1 MDNDASAVNDTYLVG
16 HLHEALVA
24 DSRLHE
30 QGLEIVV
37 VSMRRIA
44 IHGEV
49 ATAARR
55 DAERG
60 PARPQ
65 GRPRFLLL
73 RLTFHRNPESLGN
86 GGDER
91 ALNEHREEDDD
102 EESTGE
108 DSD

>member
-16 HLHEALVA
+16 HLHEALLA
-24 DSRLHE
+24 DSRIHE

-55 DAERG
+55 DAVLEVVQSLA
-60 PARPQ
+60 PDAEV
-65 GRPRFLLL
+65 LDDL
-73 RLTFHRNPESLGN
+73 RVSSLQS
-86 GGDER
+86 DVQT
-91 ALNEHREEDDD
+91 EHL
-102 EESTGE
+102 
-108 DSD
+108 

>member
-1 MDNDASAVNDTYLVG
+1 MDNDDAAGNDTYLVG
-16 HLHEALVA
+16 HLHEALLA

-55 DAERG
+55 DAVLEVIHSLA
-60 PARPQ
+60 PDADV
-65 GRPRFLLL
+65 LDDL
-73 RLTFHRNPESLGN
+73 RVS
-86 GGDER
+86 
-91 ALNEHREEDDD
+91 ALRTDVQTEHL
-102 EESTGE
+102 
-108 DSD
+108 

>member
-1 MDNDASAVNDTYLVG
+1 MDNDIAAGNDTYLVG
-16 HLHEALVA
+16 HLHEALLA

-55 DAERG
+55 DAVLEVI
-60 PARPQ
+60 Q
-65 GRPRFLLL
+65 GLAPGVDVLDDL
-73 RLTFHRNPESLGN
+73 HVSSLQT
-86 GGDER
+86 DVQT
-91 ALNEHREEDDD
+91 EHL
-102 EESTGE
+102 
-108 DSD
+108 

>member
-1 MDNDASAVNDTYLVG
+1 MDDDVAAGEDTYLVG
-16 HLHEALVA
+16 HLHEALLA

-55 DAERG
+55 HAVLEVIHDLA
-60 PARPQ
+60 PDVDVVDD
-65 GRPRFLLL
+65 L
-73 RLTFHRNPESLGN
+73 HVSSLHT
-86 GGDER
+86 DVQT
-91 ALNEHREEDDD
+91 EHL
-102 EESTGE
+102 
-108 DSD
+108 

>member
-1 MDNDASAVNDTYLVG
+1 MDNDLAAGDDTYLVG
-16 HLHEALVA
+16 HLHEALLA

-55 DAERG
+55 DAVLEVIHNLA
-60 PARPQ
+60 PDADVLDDLHVFPLQ
-65 GRPRFLLL
+65 
-73 RLTFHRNPESLGN
+73 T
-86 GGDER
+86 DVQT
-91 ALNEHREEDDD
+91 EHL
-102 EESTGE
+102 
-108 DSD
+108 

>member
-1 MDNDASAVNDTYLVG
+1 MNDDGGADDDTYLVG
-16 HLHEALVA
+16 HLHEALLA

-55 DAERG
+55 DAVLDVIHSLA
-60 PARPQ
+60 PDADV
-65 GRPRFLLL
+65 LDDLHVSSL
-73 RLTFHRNPESLGN
+73 RT
-86 GGDER
+86 
-91 ALNEHREEDDD
+91 AVQTEHL
-102 EESTGE
+102 
-108 DSD
+108 

>member
-1 MDNDASAVNDTYLVG
+1 MDNDVAAGNDTYLVG
-16 HLHEALVA
+16 HLHEALLA

-55 DAERG
+55 DAVLEVIHSLA
-60 PARPQ
+60 PDADV
-65 GRPRFLLL
+65 LDDLHVSSL
-73 RLTFHRNPESLGN
+73 RT
-86 GGDER
+86 DVQT
-91 ALNEHREEDDD
+91 EHL
-102 EESTGE
+102 
-108 DSD
+108 

>member
-1 MDNDASAVNDTYLVG
+1 MDDASAANDTYLVG
-16 HLHEALVA
+16 HLHEALLT

-55 DAERG
+55 EAVLEVIHGLAPDVDVLDDLRVSSLQRDPQTER
-60 PARPQ
+60 
-65 GRPRFLLL
+65 L
-73 RLTFHRNPESLGN
+73 
-86 GGDER
+86 
-91 ALNEHREEDDD
+91 
-102 EESTGE
+102 
-108 DSD
+108 

>member
-1 MDNDASAVNDTYLVG
+1 MDNDDVAGNDTYLVG
-16 HLHEALVA
+16 HLHEALLA

-55 DAERG
+55 DAVLEVIHSLA
-60 PARPQ
+60 PDVDV
-65 GRPRFLLL
+65 LDDL
-73 RLTFHRNPESLGN
+73 RVSSLRT
-86 GGDER
+86 DVQT
-91 ALNEHREEDDD
+91 EHL
-102 EESTGE
+102 
-108 DSD
+108 